1 MELKVWCAITLNDTD
16 LEQSTPF
23 LAMFFFGFVF
33 LQCFLWVCFIFIV
46 DVLYSSHC
54 IHTCQQHPM
63 LTSVYAFVGGPM
75 FMLTSVYGFV
85 GGPMFFVV
93 HSKNTPNIYSWRSLS
108 LYISIW
114 SPNKSNRNLCH
125 SVYIIFRGNR
135 VCWV

>member
-1 MELKVWCAITLNDTD
+1 MVCITLNDTD

-23 LAMFFFGFVF
+23 NGKV
-33 LQCFLWVCFIFIV
+33 FLWVCFIFIV

-93 HSKNTPNIYSWRSLS
+93 HSKNTPNIYS
-108 LYISIW
+108 
-114 SPNKSNRNLCH
+114 
-125 SVYIIFRGNR
+125 
-135 VCWV
+135 